1 MIQVTGMNHE
11 SFTLNAENIEKIEQV
26 PESLITL
33 VNGKKYIVTETPDEI
48 IKKVKKYKSD
58 IITLGIQG
66 EFRK

>member
-11 SFTLNAENIEKIEQV
+11 SFTLNAEHIEKIEQV

-33 VNGKKYIVTETPDEI
+33 VNGKRYIVIETPEEI

>member
-1 MIQVTGMNHE
+1 MIQLTGMNRE
-11 SFTLNAENIEKIEQV
+11 GFTLNAEHIEKIEQV

-33 VNGKKYIVTETPDEI
+33 VNGKKYIVIETPNEI
-48 IKKVKKYKSD
+48 IEKVKKYKSD

>member
-1 MIQVTGMNHE
+1 MIQLTGMNRE
-11 SFTLNAENIEKIEQV
+11 GFTLNAEHIEKIEQV

-48 IKKVKKYKSD
+48 IEKVKKYKSD

-66 EFRK
+66 GV